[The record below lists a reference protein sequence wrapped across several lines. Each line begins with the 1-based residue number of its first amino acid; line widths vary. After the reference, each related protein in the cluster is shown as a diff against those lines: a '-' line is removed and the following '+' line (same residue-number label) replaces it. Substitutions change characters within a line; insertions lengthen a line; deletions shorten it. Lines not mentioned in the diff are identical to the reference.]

1 MTAEP
6 PNTVEQVHMVDLFA
20 GPGGL
25 DVAAHWLGVTVDGVE
40 WDDDACATREAAG
53 LRTLHADVRDFG
65 PRDFPEATV
74 LAGGPPCQTYTVAGR
89 GEGRRALETVL
100 GYVKRMGAGHDVRP
114 ELKTLDD
121 ERTGLV
127 LEPLRWAIEAWQ
139 AGRPYEAIVLEQV
152 PAVLPVW
159 LAYKDAL
166 EGLGEESLKESVR
179 SGESGKTA
187 TARKDSK
194 YRVVCG
200 ILHTEEFGV
209 PQTRKRAI
217 LIARLTNEEVP
228 RLPEPTHR
236 RYRKGV
242 KRAEGDPE
250 LREWVTMAEATEIP
264 RSFKVVSNYGT
275 GGDPKARGE
284 RKSVEPAATVTGKVT
299 RNRVVMS
306 DGTEDR
312 FTPPLAGRLQ
322 TFPKDYPW
330 SGKAV
335 GQQIGNA
342 IPPRLAVHVLAA
354 ALGRKPVEESL
365 DSAVKGSWTATKDSC
380 PVKTVP
386 LTAEAEQL
394 DITRL

>member
-6 PNTVEQVHMVDLFA
+6 PNTLEQVHMVDLFA

-40 WDDDACATREAAG
+40 WDGAACETRKAAG
-53 LRTLHADVRDFG
+53 LRTLHADVRNYG
-65 PRDFPEATV
+65 PRDFPKATV
-74 LAGGPPCQTYTVAGR
+74 LAGGPPCQTYTVAGT
-89 GEGRRALETVL
+89 GAGRRALDLVL
-100 GYVKRMGAGHDVRP
+100 DYVKRMATGEDVRP
-114 ELKTLDD
+114 ELKELDD

-127 LEPLRWAIEAWQ
+127 LEPLRWALEAWQ
-139 AGRPYEAIVLEQV
+139 DNRPYEAIVLEQV

-159 LAYKDAL
+159 VAFKEAL
-166 EGLGEESLKESVR
+166 ESLGRETLEGSERREGAR
-179 SGESGKTA
+179 SQP
-187 TARKDSK
+187 K

-217 LIARLTNEEVP
+217 LIARLTDGEVP
-228 RLPEPTHR
+228 KLPEPTHR

-242 KRAEGDPE
+242 ERDDGDIS
-250 LREWVTMAEATEIP
+250 LREWVTMAEATGIEK
-264 RSFKVVSNYGT
+264 SFKVVSNYGT

-284 RKSVEPAATVTGKVT
+284 RKSTEPSATVTGKVM
-299 RNRVVMS
+299 RNRLVMP
-306 DGTEDR
+306 DGTETR
-312 FTPPLAGRLQ
+312 FTLPEAGRLQ

-330 SGKAV
+330 SGKDV

-354 ALGRKPVEESL
+354 AFGRKPIEEDL
-365 DSAVKGSWTATKDSC
+365 DSAVRDNWAVTRDSR
-380 PVKTVP
+380 PIGTVP
-386 LTAEAEQL
+386 LRDEAEQL